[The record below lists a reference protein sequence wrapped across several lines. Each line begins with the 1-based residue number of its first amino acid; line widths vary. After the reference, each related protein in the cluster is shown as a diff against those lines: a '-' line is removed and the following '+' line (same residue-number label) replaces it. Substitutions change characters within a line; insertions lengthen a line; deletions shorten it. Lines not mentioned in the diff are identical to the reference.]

1 MPVEM
6 NVQRWFFRF
15 LVACLACA
23 CGGVVGAE
31 GSAADSAA
39 ALHAKYTVLRADL
52 NHSPFDRPLHLES
65 AETPDELKGDV
76 HALIS
81 YPFPAVST
89 ALKGA
94 DRWCDIL
101 ILHLNIKGCRAA
113 GAAPETG
120 LRVYVGRKFDEPLN
134 AAHKVEFDYR
144 VAADATDY
152 FRLVLSAPTGPF
164 GTRNYRIV
172 LEAVP
177 VDRERTFIHMSY
189 AYSYGVSAKIA
200 MQAYLRTFGSQ
211 KVGFTITERGSDGQP
226 VRVNGL
232 RGALER
238 NVMRYY
244 LAIDAYLA
252 ASASPPQEQLEERL
266 RDWFESTER
275 YALQLHEVDQ
285 NEYLEMKRRECALQ
299 ASQP

>member
-1 MPVEM
+1 M
-6 NVQRWFFRF
+6 NVHRWLF
-15 LVACLACA
+15 LLIATCLACV
-23 CGGVVGAE
+23 CVDVVSAQ
-31 GSAADSAA
+31 GSASDSAA
-39 ALHAKYTVLRADL
+39 ALHAKYTALRADL
-52 NHSPFDRPLHLES
+52 NQSAFDRPLHLES
-65 AETPDELKGDV
+65 AETSDELSGDV

-81 YPFPAVST
+81 YPFPAVRA
-89 ALKGA
+89 ALNGA
-94 DRWCDIL
+94 QRWCDIL

-113 GAAPETG
+113 GPAPETG
-120 LRVYVGRKFDEPLN
+120 IRVYVGRKFDEPLK

-144 VAADATDY
+144 VAAEASDY
-152 FRLVLSAPTGPF
+152 FRLVLNAGQGPF

-177 VDRERTFIHMSY
+177 VDRERTFLHLSY
-189 AYSYGVSAKIA
+189 AYGYGVSAKIA
-200 MQAYLRTFGSQ
+200 MLTYLRTFGSQ
-211 KVGFTITERGSDGQP
+211 KVGFTVTERRADGQP
-226 VRVNGL
+226 VRVDGL

-252 ASASPPQEQLEERL
+252 ASTSPPQEQLEERL

>member
-1 MPVEM
+1 MD
-6 NVQRWFFRF
+6 VQRWLGRF
-15 LVACLACA
+15 IVGCLACA
-23 CGGVVGAE
+23 SMGVASAD

-39 ALHAKYTVLRADL
+39 ALHAKYDVLRAEL
-52 NHSPFDRPLHLES
+52 NHSAFDRPLHLES
-65 AETPDELKGDV
+65 SETSSELTGDV

-81 YPFPAVST
+81 YPFAAVSA

-113 GAAPETG
+113 GSAPQSG

-144 VAADATDY
+144 VAAEAPDY
-152 FRLVLSAPTGPF
+152 FRLVLNAAQGPF

-177 VDRERTFIHMSY
+177 VDRERTFLHLSY
-189 AYSYGVSAKIA
+189 AYSFGASAKIA
-200 MQAYLRTFGSQ
+200 MQTYLRTVASQ
-211 KVGFTITERGSDGQP
+211 KVGFTVTERRSDGRL
-226 VRVNGL
+226 VRVDGL

-252 ASASPPQEQLEERL
+252 ASAAPPQEQLEERL

-285 NEYLEMKRRECALQ
+285 NAYLEMKRRECALQ

>member
-1 MPVEM
+1 MT
-6 NVQRWFFRF
+6 VQRWLSRF
-15 LVACLACA
+15 IVACLACA
-23 CGGVVGAE
+23 CGGVVSAE
-31 GSAADSAA
+31 GSTADSAA
-39 ALHAKYTVLRADL
+39 ALHTKYTLLRDEL

-65 AETPDELKGDV
+65 AETSDQLKGEV
-76 HALIS
+76 HALVS
-81 YPFPAVST
+81 YPFPAVSA

-113 GAAPETG
+113 GAPDSG
-120 LRVYVGRKFDEPLN
+120 LRVYVGRKFDEPLK
-134 AAHKVEFDYR
+134 ATHKVEFDYR
-144 VAADATDY
+144 VAAEAPDY
-152 FRLVLSAPTGPF
+152 FRLVLNADTGPF

-177 VDRERTFIHMSY
+177 VDRERTFLHMSY
-189 AYSYGVSAKIA
+189 GYGYGVPAKIA
-200 MQAYLRTFGSQ
+200 MQTYLRTAGSQ
-211 KVGFTITERGSDGQP
+211 KVGFTVTERRADGQP
-226 VRVNGL
+226 VRVDGL

-252 ASASPPQEQLEERL
+252 ASAAPPQDQLEERL